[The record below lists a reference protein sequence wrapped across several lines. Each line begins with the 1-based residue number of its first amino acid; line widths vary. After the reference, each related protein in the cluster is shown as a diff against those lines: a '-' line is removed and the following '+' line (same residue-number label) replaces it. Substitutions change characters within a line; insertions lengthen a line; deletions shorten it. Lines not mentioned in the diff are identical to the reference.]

1 MKVKLIGLLL
11 LALFPGCVTQ
21 KKCNSKFPPVS
32 EIIYKDSIIEREV
45 TVYVDTIIYVELP
58 AKEVVKEVKIPVP
71 ITFKSDTVYAVGD
84 YASAKAWIAK
94 RELKLKLNEGARIKL
109 DLEKAIRE
117 TTYWKEKY
125 VKDKKTEI
133 IEVNKLRK
141 WQIALMIT
149 GLISIILFILKIAID
164 FTKK

>member
-11 LALFPGCVTQ
+11 LALFSGCVTQ
-21 KKCNSKFPPVS
+21 KKCSSKFPPVS

-84 YASAKAWIAK
+84 YASAKAWVAK